1 MVEFKI
7 KKFDISKMKSDAII
21 VLLGKRR
28 TGKSFLVRD
37 LLYHKRSE
45 VPIGTVISRTDHM
58 SHFYDQFIPPLLIH
72 KKYTP
77 ELLRKVLKRQQT
89 AIEENWIKKN
99 AFLLMDDCLSDA
111 RDWRNDEMIKEIF
124 FNGRW
129 YKLLYI
135 LTMQSPMGISPD
147 FRTNIDYTFILKN
160 NNASDREKIYKNYA
174 GIFETKEMFNKVLDA
189 CTEDYN
195 ALVIDNTTQSNNIS
209 DQVFFY
215 RAESHE
221 DFRMCSPKMWE
232 KCVDKTVVKPSNY
245 KIIK

>member
-1 MVEFKI
+1 MVEFKV
-7 KKFDISKMKSDAII
+7 KKFDISKMKSDAVI

-28 TGKSFLVRD
+28 TGKSYLVRD
-37 LLYHKRSE
+37 LLYNKRHD

-58 SHFYDQFIPPLLIH
+58 GHFYDQFIPPLLIH
-72 KKYTP
+72 KRYTA
-77 ELLRKVLKRQQT
+77 ELLKKVLKRQQM
-89 AIEENWIKKN
+89 AIEEQWNKKN
-99 AFLLMDDCLSDA
+99 AFLLMDDCLADA
-111 RDWRNDEMIKEIF
+111 KDWKNDEMIKEIF

-129 YKLLYI
+129 YKLLLI
-135 LTMQSPMGISPD
+135 LTMQSPMGIPPD

-160 NNASDREKIYKNYA
+160 NNAADREKIYKNYA

-195 ALVIDNTTQSNNIS
+195 ALVIDNTTHSNNIS

-215 RAESHE
+215 KAESHE
-221 DFRMCSPKMWE
+221 NFKMCSPKLWE
-232 KCVDKTVVKPSNY
+232 KCVDKTVIKPSNY